1 MEQTVDL
8 ANFVFAELSQPKLDF
23 SDYDTTIAGR
33 SGSGKT
39 TLALEMFKGKCCL
52 VDVENGGKA
61 FKGIY
66 RIVPTS
72 WKELL
77 KVQKDW
83 KKAIKAGHKPPFSV
97 LIFDTQTKL
106 SAMCDDYVLN
116 ANGWEDFTQGKDGVN
131 RWNVRK
137 KEYETLMNSFKELG
151 FKVVYI
157 CHGKDKN
164 IKLRGQ
170 EEYKQ
175 FVPDVSTS
183 FEYPVLGE
191 VDFVFYLE
199 KTRIKG
205 ADDKP
210 REVRRLILQN
220 DLDYNVK
227 CRFPELPDEII
238 YENVTEGVQA
248 FFKAWDNAVNGDD
261 NEEVETNFA
270 FASATETVSEPKV
283 EVASVIDED
292 DEDDDLQVDPL
303 PESFSLEQLQS
314 QAIEIRDMLLEE
326 KPQDEV
332 KAILKEKLGKVKIAN
347 IDDVNALKA
356 FINEYK

>member
-1 MEQTVDL
+1 MEKALDL
-8 ANFVFAELSQPKLDF
+8 ASFVFAELSKPKLNF

-39 TLALEMFKGKCCL
+39 TLALEMFKGQCCL
-52 VDVENGGKA
+52 VDVEKGGKS
-61 FKGIY
+61 FSGVYKIE
-66 RIVPTS
+66 PNN
-72 WKELL
+72 WKDLL

-83 KKAIKAGHKPPFSV
+83 KKAIKAGHKPPFTV

-106 SAMCDDYVLN
+106 SLMCDEYVLN
-116 ANGWEDFTQGKDGVN
+116 NNGWEDFTQGKDGVN

-151 FKVVYI
+151 FKIVYI

-175 FVPDVSTS
+175 FVPDVSAS

-210 REVRRLILQN
+210 KEVRRLILQN

-238 YENVTEGVQA
+238 YENVKEGVGA
-248 FFKAWDNAVNGDD
+248 FFKAWDKAVNDVEDD
-261 NEEVETNFA
+261 EVEVESGFA
-270 FASATETVSEPKV
+270 FASVVEEETVEESV
-283 EVASVIDED
+283 EETKPEIKIES
-292 DEDDDLQVDPL
+292 DPL
-303 PESFSLEQLQS
+303 PESFSLDELQS
-314 QAIEIRDMLLEE
+314 KAIAIRDELLEE

-347 IDDVNALKA
+347 VTDVEVLKA
-356 FINEYK
+356 FIKEFE

>member
-1 MEQTVDL
+1 MEQALDL
-8 ANFVFAELSQPKLDF
+8 ASFIFAELSEPKLDF

-52 VDVENGGKA
+52 MDIENGGKA
-61 FKGIY
+61 FRGIY
-66 RIVPTS
+66 RQVPTS
-72 WKELL
+72 WKELT
-77 KVQKDW
+77 KIQKDW

-106 SAMCDDYVLN
+106 SAICDDYVLN

-137 KEYETLMNSFKELG
+137 KEYETLMNGFKELG
-151 FKVVYI
+151 FKIVYI

-175 FVPDVSTS
+175 FVPDVSAS

-199 KTRIKG
+199 KTRVKG
-205 ADDKP
+205 KDDKP
-210 REVRRLILQN
+210 MEVRRLILQN

-238 YENVTEGVQA
+238 YENVEEGVKA
-248 FFKAWDNAVNGDD
+248 FFKAWDKAVNDVEEESVTEP
-261 NEEVETNFA
+261 NYEFASVVEEPVEEVVEA
-270 FASATETVSEPKV
+270 AEELAS
-283 EVASVIDED
+283 
-292 DEDDDLQVDPL
+292 DPL
-303 PESFSLEQLQS
+303 PQSFNLEDLRS
-314 QAIEIRDMLLEE
+314 KAIVIRDRLLES

-332 KAILKEKLGKVKIAN
+332 KAILKDKLGKVKIAAVE
-347 IDDVNALKA
+347 DVDALLT
-356 FINEYK
+356 FIKEFE

>member
-1 MEQTVDL
+1 MEKALDL
-8 ANFVFAELSQPKLDF
+8 ASFVFAELSKPKLNF

-39 TLALEMFKGKCCL
+39 TLALEMFKGQCCL
-52 VDVENGGKA
+52 VDVEKGGKS
-61 FKGIY
+61 FSGVYKIE
-66 RIVPTS
+66 PNN
-72 WKELL
+72 WKDLL
-77 KVQKDW
+77 KLQKDW
-83 KKAIKAGHKPPFSV
+83 KKAIKAGHKPPFTV

-106 SAMCDDYVLN
+106 SLMCDEYVLN
-116 ANGWEDFTQGKDGVN
+116 NNGWEDFTQGKDGVN

-151 FKVVYI
+151 FKIVYI

-199 KTRIKG
+199 KTRVKG

-210 REVRRLILQN
+210 KEVRRLILQN

-238 YENVTEGVQA
+238 YENVKEGVKA
-248 FFKAWDNAVNGDD
+248 FFKAWDKAVNDVEDGED
-261 NEEVETNFA
+261 EEPVYVVASVE
-270 FASATETVSEPKV
+270 ETVSKETPKPEPVV
-283 EVASVIDED
+283 EVES
-292 DEDDDLQVDPL
+292 DPL
-303 PESFSLEQLQS
+303 PESFSLEDLQS
-314 QAIEIRDMLLEE
+314 KAIVIRDRLLEE

-332 KAILKEKLGKVKIAN
+332 RAILKEKLGKVKIAN
-347 IDDVNALKA
+347 VEDVEALKA
-356 FINEYK
+356 FIEEFE

>member
-1 MEQTVDL
+1 MEKTVDL
-8 ANFVFAELSQPKLDF
+8 ANFVFAELSEPKLEF

-52 VDVENGGKA
+52 MDIENGGKA
-61 FKGIY
+61 FRGIY
-66 RIVPTS
+66 KIVPS
-72 WKELL
+72 NWKDLL
-77 KVQKDW
+77 KIQKEW
-83 KKAIKAGHKPPFSV
+83 KKAIKAGNKPPFSV

-106 SAMCDDYVLN
+106 SSMCDDYVLN

-137 KEYETLMNSFKELG
+137 KEYETLMNGFKELG
-151 FKVVYI
+151 FKIVYI

-175 FVPDVSTS
+175 FVPDVSAS

-191 VDFVFYLE
+191 PDFVFYLE
-199 KTRIKG
+199 KTRVKG
-205 ADDKP
+205 SDDKP
-210 REVRRLILQN
+210 KEVRRLILQN

-238 YENVTEGVQA
+238 YENVSEGVKA
-248 FFKAWDNAVNGDD
+248 FFKAWDTAVN
-261 NEEVETNFA
+261 NV
-270 FASATETVSEPKV
+270 
-283 EVASVIDED
+283 ED
-292 DEDDDLQVDPL
+292 DEPVEEPSFVFASVEETVEEPVVESEPETTKIESDPL
-303 PESFSLEQLQS
+303 PESFSLEDLRS
-314 QAIEIRDMLLEE
+314 KAIVIRDRLLEE
-326 KPQDEV
+326 KTTDEV
-332 KAILKEKLGKVKIAN
+332 KAILKDKLGKVKIAN
-347 IDDVNALKA
+347 VEDVEALKA
-356 FINEYK
+356 FIKEFE